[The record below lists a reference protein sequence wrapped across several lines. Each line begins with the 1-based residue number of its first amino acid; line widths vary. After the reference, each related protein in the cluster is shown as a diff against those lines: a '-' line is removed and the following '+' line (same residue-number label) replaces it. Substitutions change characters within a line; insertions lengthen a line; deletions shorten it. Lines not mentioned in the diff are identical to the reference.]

1 MTSRSRELVAAL
13 LDAQAGGFLATP
25 PGFEREIGLGIAG
38 IHGDPRPRMWDA
50 VASASAP
57 GLSGDAVGFVVLD
70 DGTVVVEDDVPD
82 GALIPLADA
91 LERTVAPPYRAAA
104 ICHEGDVWAAVA
116 ERTAIVEL
124 RLDEGDVVDLTYVGG
139 ERELT
144 VDGERTIRPLPALD
158 LFAEEHRDV
167 VLHAERVDGDLWTVD
182 VFPL

>member
-13 LDAQAGGFLATP
+13 LNAQAGGFLAAP
-25 PGFEREIGLGIAG
+25 PGFERETGLGIAG

-57 GLSGDAVGFVVLD
+57 GLSGDGVGFVVLD
-70 DGTVVVEDDVPD
+70 DGTVIVEEDVPD
-82 GALIPLADA
+82 GSLIPLADA

-104 ICHEGDVWAAVA
+104 IRHERDVWAAVA
-116 ERTAIVEL
+116 EKTAIVEL
-124 RLDEGDVVDLTYVGG
+124 RLDEGDVVDLTFVDG

-158 LFAEEHRDV
+158 LLAEEHRDV
-167 VLHAERVDGDLWTVD
+167 VLHAERVDGDVWTVD

>member
-13 LDAQAGGFLATP
+13 LNAQAGGFLATP
-25 PGFEREIGLGIAG
+25 PGFERETGLGIAG

-57 GLSGDAVGFVVLD
+57 DLTGDAVGFVVLD
-70 DGTVVVEDDVPD
+70 DGTVIVEDDIVD

-104 ICHEGDVWAAVA
+104 IRHERDVWAAVA
-116 ERTAIVEL
+116 EKTAIVEL
-124 RLDEGDVVDLTYVGG
+124 RLDEAEVIDLIFVEG

-144 VDGERTIRPLPALD
+144 VDGERTIRPIPALD
-158 LFAEEHRDV
+158 LLVEQHRDV
-167 VLHAERVDGDLWTVD
+167 VLHAERVDGDVWTVD